1 MKFFKPEIETK
12 AVTDHIGRSQAL
24 PSHLGSMTASMAP
37 YKGGW
42 TAERALK
49 QGFERVI
56 WAWRGINAIA
66 SKEAELPLVQRQNDR
81 LAGPVVLTG
90 DPLLHLLNVRAN
102 HHETGPDF
110 RNRCVA
116 QSIMSP
122 WGVFIE
128 VLRDTDGRPAALELF
143 PMGKTKPIRDRKNF
157 LTEVVVETEGGDLR
171 IPAQYP
177 DGSVRVAWFRFPHPQ
192 DPWASDT
199 PFEAAGISMEL
210 DFLARTYNKA
220 FLENDGRPG
229 GILGIKGHLNEDE
242 TEELQRRFR
251 GGPSSAGHTTVLNV
265 DDIKYQDTA
274 MTPRDGQYA
283 ETRKVTK
290 EDILLALGT
299 PESVLGNAS
308 GRCVDEAT
316 EALTQRG
323 WVDGR
328 SLTTEDVILSMDPAD
343 GRLKW
348 SPVREVYR
356 NEAYDGPMYRLKN
369 QRGNFLVTPGHNWA
383 VHSRPGQGVRTTPDL
398 PFTLKKVEDL
408 STRDRIATIGSAEV
422 GAEEASY
429 STEFVEVVG
438 WAVTEGYY
446 QPGKLP
452 TSPAYVR
459 IRQNEG
465 ENAEEIRRVLKGC
478 GATFG
483 EYVREGSVLFNV
495 RGEIAEAIVSAAP
508 DKVLSTA
515 FVLALTATQRDRLL
529 QVMIDA
535 DGSRQ
540 KKTST
545 WTFSQADRDRAEA
558 FVLVA
563 TLCGYTTSVREETRP
578 YTYQGVTTEKTRWVV
593 LVRQSKTTS
602 IQHGALSAEH
612 YTGMVWCPRT
622 DYGTFIA
629 RRHGKVILTGNT
641 FDNADTEKEV
651 FWTETMKPILAV
663 WARFWDSLTEGA
675 LEDQLFLVHDTS
687 GVPELRRAAEALETR
702 HQLEFIRGTMSLNDY
717 NAALGRETKDHPLWR
732 AHFIQRGFVVP
743 GKPEDEE
750 WLRENGYLDQGGQI
764 DPDMDAGNETPR
776 NVTDSLATTEASA
789 QSDAIEEDEWAV
801 LKKSAVQDTND
812 RLVAPWR

>member
-90 DPLLHLLNVRAN
+90 DPLPHILNVRAN

-308 GRCVDEAT
+308 GR
-316 EALTQRG
+316 
-323 WVDGR
+323 
-328 SLTTEDVILSMDPAD
+328 
-343 GRLKW
+343 
-348 SPVREVYR
+348 
-356 NEAYDGPMYRLKN
+356 
-369 QRGNFLVTPGHNWA
+369 
-383 VHSRPGQGVRTTPDL
+383 
-398 PFTLKKVEDL
+398 
-408 STRDRIATIGSAEV
+408 
-422 GAEEASY
+422 
-429 STEFVEVVG
+429 
-438 WAVTEGYY
+438 
-446 QPGKLP
+446 
-452 TSPAYVR
+452 
-459 IRQNEG
+459 
-465 ENAEEIRRVLKGC
+465 
-478 GATFG
+478 
-483 EYVREGSVLFNV
+483 
-495 RGEIAEAIVSAAP
+495 
-508 DKVLSTA
+508 
-515 FVLALTATQRDRLL
+515 
-529 QVMIDA
+529 
-535 DGSRQ
+535 
-540 KKTST
+540 
-545 WTFSQADRDRAEA
+545 
-558 FVLVA
+558 
-563 TLCGYTTSVREETRP
+563 
-578 YTYQGVTTEKTRWVV
+578 
-593 LVRQSKTTS
+593 
-602 IQHGALSAEH
+602 
-612 YTGMVWCPRT
+612 
-622 DYGTFIA
+622 
-629 RRHGKVILTGNT
+629 T

-651 FWTETMKPILAV
+651 FWTETMKPVLAV